1 MKFVSHLNTAMHILQ
16 QYKGDEP
23 FVHFIKKNF
32 QKHKKFGSTDRRT
45 ISHLCYYYFRLG
57 QALKNVSIEEKV
69 LIAVFLCEHLP
80 NKLLTYF
87 RPEWNESINV
97 SLAEKLSIIHH
108 THLIPDIFPWHEEL
122 SNGIDYQKFC
132 ESFLIQPD
140 LFLRLRPGNEEIVMK
155 KLLNSNIKFRLI
167 GDSCITLS
175 NATKIDEV
183 IQVNKEAV
191 IQDYSSQQVGN
202 FLQVPS
208 TNLNPHGFHPT
219 STIRV
224 WDCCAASGG
233 KSILVKDTLGNINLS
248 VSDIRESILINLKKR
263 FGEAG
268 IKKYESFAADFSSAF
283 GHRSPEKFDLII
295 ADVPCTGS
303 GTWGRS
309 PEALSFFDTKEI
321 ETYSALQK
329 KIISNVIPS
338 LKGNGRLVYLTCSVF
353 KGENEGM
360 VDFIL
365 KNFSLELERME
376 VLTGYDKKADTMF
389 AAAFC
394 IK

>member
-1 MKFVSHLNTAMHILQ
+1 MKFVSHLNTAIHILQ
-16 QYKGDEP
+16 QYKGNEP
-23 FVHFIKKNF
+23 FAHFLKKNF

-45 ISHLCYYYFRLG
+45 ISHLCYCYFRLG
-57 QALKNVSIEEKV
+57 QALKNVSIEERV
-69 LIAVFLCEHLP
+69 LIAIFLCDHLP

-87 RPEWNESINV
+87 RPEWNECINV
-97 SLAEKLSIIHH
+97 PLAQKLSIIQH
-108 THLIPDIFPWHEEL
+108 TLLIPDIFPWQEEL

-140 LFLRLRPGNEEIVMK
+140 LFLRLRPGNKEIVMK

-208 TNLNPHGFHPT
+208 TNLNLYGFHPT
-219 STIRV
+219 STLRV

-233 KSILVKDTLGNINLS
+233 KSILAKDTLGNINLT

-268 IKKYESFAADFSSAF
+268 IKEYEFFAADLSSVF

-338 LKGNGRLVYLTCSVF
+338 LKGNGRLIYLTCSAF